1 MSLELFSLAGKT
13 ALITGSS
20 RGLGRAFAEGLAA
33 AGATVILN
41 GTNSERLSQACKEMS
56 DAGMKVD
63 MSLFDVT
70 DETAIRAAFNRFDT
84 AGMQI
89 DILINNAGIQFRKPM
104 LELDTADWQRVID
117 TNLTSAFMIGREAA
131 KRMVKRGHGKIVNI
145 GSLTS
150 ELARATVAP
159 YTVAKGGIKML
170 TKAMAAEWGEH
181 GLQANAIGPGYML
194 TDMNEALT
202 SNPEF
207 DAWVKARTPARRWGR
222 PDELIGT
229 AIYLCSDASNY
240 VNGQIIYAD
249 GGMISVL

>member
-33 AGATVILN
+33 VGATVILN
-41 GTNSERLSQACKEMS
+41 GTNADRLSQAQKEMS
-56 DAGMKVD
+56 AKGMKVD
-63 MSLFDVT
+63 TSLFDVT
-70 DETAIRAAFNRFDT
+70 DEAAIKAAFDRLDA
-84 AGMQI
+84 AGVQV

-131 KRMVKRGHGKIVNI
+131 TRMVKRGYGKIVNI

-150 ELARATVAP
+150 ELARTTVAP

>member
-1 MSLELFSLAGKT
+1 
-13 ALITGSS
+13 
-20 RGLGRAFAEGLAA
+20 
-33 AGATVILN
+33 
-41 GTNSERLSQACKEMS
+41 
-56 DAGMKVD
+56 
-63 MSLFDVT
+63 
-70 DETAIRAAFNRFDT
+70 
-84 AGMQI
+84 
-89 DILINNAGIQFRKPM
+89 
-104 LELDTADWQRVID
+104 
-117 TNLTSAFMIGREAA
+117 
-131 KRMVKRGHGKIVNI
+131 
-145 GSLTS
+145 
-150 ELARATVAP
+150 
-159 YTVAKGGIKML
+159 ML

-194 TDMNEALT
+194 TDMNAALT